1 MQKLRLSPGNAS
13 ESDSNAKSST
23 DEAQMTPRQKHR
35 HSKETRKHKDKTSPS
50 HRNKVKDP
58 PWECACGVKTFESG
72 RLDHLGECKLFKRS
86 WNSALAVLTRSHY
99 KQFNAQQLESLAD
112 SEALG
117 GDVGGGTVRKSPLTI
132 ERRLAALERAIEFHH
147 DKELASAD
155 QAAPAS
161 AAASISEVK
170 TTEEGLAAMTNAS
183 LDHAATVRWWTR
195 GMLLASFVECGGDW
209 RKAAAKLCGSGSKR
223 NASDNKATAEMY
235 RTEMA
240 FVAKHVG
247 LEALLEK
254 HNQKELERL

>member
-1 MQKLRLSPGNAS
+1 M
-13 ESDSNAKSST
+13 
-23 DEAQMTPRQKHR
+23 
-35 HSKETRKHKDKTSPS
+35 
-50 HRNKVKDP
+50 
-58 PWECACGVKTFESG
+58 
-72 RLDHLGECKLFKRS
+72 
-86 WNSALAVLTRSHY
+86 AVLTRSHY

-170 TTEEGLAAMTNAS
+170 TTEEGLASMTNAS
-183 LDHAATVRWWTR
+183 LDHAAAVRWWTR

-209 RKAAAKLCGSGSKR
+209 RKTTAKLCGSGSKR
-223 NASDNKATAEMY
+223 NASDNKATAEIRARGALRSSGTGLVRSRPRTDNGANHGPEPVHTPYIPRAYPVHTRTYPVHTPYIPRTYPVHTEGGVPYIGYIRYKADVTSDTIQIQY
-235 RTEMA
+235 RYNTDTIPIQYRYKA
-240 FVAKHVG
+240 DIKPI
-247 LEALLEK
+247 
-254 HNQKELERL
+254 